1 MAILSDYNEDQNQ
14 EQTMKPIEKKE
25 ENPSSN
31 LAPKEEGSS
40 SSAPKDE
47 EENKKLKPN
56 KSNGLDMENY
66 SWGQS
71 LQEVTINVPVPPGT
85 KSRFIVV
92 EIKNNSLKVGLKN
105 QPLIIDGEYFKAV
118 KVDECYWSLEDQ
130 KEISI
135 LLTKQNKSDWW
146 KSLFKGGPEIDT
158 QKVEPEPSKL
168 SDLDTETRAAV
179 EKMMFDQRQK
189 QMGLPS
195 SEEIKNQ
202 DMLKKF
208 MEQNPDMAKNFD
220 NAKMMPNSKMM
231 GKLH

>member
-1 MAILSDYNEDQNQ
+1 MAILSDYQEENQ
-14 EQTMKPIEKKE
+14 EQTLKE
-25 ENPSSN
+25 EENSSST
-31 LAPKEEGSS
+31 PKEE
-40 SSAPKDE
+40 
-47 EENKKLKPN
+47 KLKPN

-71 LQEVTINVPVPPGT
+71 LQEVTINVPVPPVSILFTLGT
-85 KSRFIVV
+85 KSRFIIV
-92 EIKNNSLKVGLKN
+92 EIKANTLKVGLKN
-105 QPLIIDGEYFKAV
+105 QPLILDGEYFKGV

-135 LLTKQNKSDWW
+135 LLTKQNKCDWW
-146 KSLFKGGPEIDT
+146 KSLFKGGEEIDT

-202 DMLKKF
+202 DMLKQF
-208 MEQNPDMAKNFD
+208 MKQNPHMAKNFGS
-220 NAKMMPNSKMM
+220 NSKMMMPNSRMM
-231 GKLH
+231 V